1 MPGRRLVLSAI
12 HFVDGECTQIAP
24 PLSKDYPQR
33 LSGALGA
40 LFTVEQILNNGR
52 GPRIIAPRE
61 TSRRSTR
68 GPK

>member
-1 MPGRRLVLSAI
+1 MPGRRLVMSAI
-12 HFVDGECTQIAP
+12 HFIDGECTQIVP

-33 LSGALGA
+33 LSGAPGA
-40 LFTVEQILNNGR
+40 LFTVEQILNKGR
-52 GPRIIAPRE
+52 SPRIIAHRE